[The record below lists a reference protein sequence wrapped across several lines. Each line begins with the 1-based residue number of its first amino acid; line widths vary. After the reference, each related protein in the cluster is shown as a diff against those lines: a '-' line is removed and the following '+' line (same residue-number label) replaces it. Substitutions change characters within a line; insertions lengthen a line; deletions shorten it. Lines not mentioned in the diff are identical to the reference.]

1 MQLMEQ
7 PRKRGHKNKMPNEG
21 PNLLLVDGN
30 NMSHRVFWT
39 HQELQHKGRFTGV
52 LFGFMKQLITLRKL
66 YPEYF
71 LVIAW
76 DGGYARR
83 KAESIKA
90 KEAGIVPEYYKE
102 AREKARQKSAQEDP
116 KKAEEQ
122 ECLRVQME
130 QLQDDLLPLLKCVQA
145 KRDGFEG
152 DDLVYSY
159 CQYVH
164 KWKGRAVAVSS
175 DNDFL
180 QLLGIGPEI
189 KVFDAMKDETWTAER
204 FQMEFNYSPTLYVDY
219 GAIVGETGPS
229 SDNIFGVDGWGP
241 KTTGEYIRQYG
252 SYENIVEAIK
262 AKPKLSKREQTFL
275 ASGERFLLARSLKHM
290 DEMTHIPM
298 PRCEP
303 RDPKALYQKFIDFGF
318 VSILKDVRLLT

>member
-1 MQLMEQ
+1 MSN
-7 PRKRGHKNKMPNEG
+7 GG
-21 PNLLLVDGN
+21 PSLLLIDGN
-30 NMSHRVFWT
+30 NMSHRVFHT
-39 HQELQHKGRFTGV
+39 HQELQHKGRHTGV

-66 YPEYF
+66 HPEYF
-71 LVIAW
+71 LVITW

-83 KAESIKA
+83 KAESIVA

-102 AREKARQKSAQEDP
+102 AREKARKKAAEEDP

-122 ECLRVQME
+122 EDLHIQME
-130 QLQDDLLPLLKCVQA
+130 QLQDELLPLLKCVQA
-145 KRDGFEG
+145 KRVGFEG

-159 CQYVH
+159 CKYVH
-164 KWKGRAVAVSS
+164 KWNGRAIAVSS

-189 KVFDAMKDETWTAER
+189 KVYDAMKQEMWTAER
-204 FQMEFNYSPTLYVDY
+204 FQMEFNFSPTNYVDY

-241 KTTGEYIRQYG
+241 KTTGEYMRQYG
-252 SYENIVEAIK
+252 SYENIMAAIK

-275 ASGERFLLARSLKHM
+275 ASGPRFALARSLKQM
-290 DEMTHIPM
+290 DEVAQVPM
-298 PRCEP
+298 PRCDP
-303 RDPKALYQKFIDFGF
+303 RDYKVLHQKFIELGF
-318 VSILKDVRLLT
+318 ISILKEARLLT